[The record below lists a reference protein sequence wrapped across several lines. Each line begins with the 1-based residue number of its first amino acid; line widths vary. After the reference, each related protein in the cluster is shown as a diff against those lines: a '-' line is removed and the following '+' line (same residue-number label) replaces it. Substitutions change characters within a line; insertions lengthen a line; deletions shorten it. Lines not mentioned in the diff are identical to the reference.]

1 MSNRVKA
8 LVAVLLL
15 GAVVYHGAQK
25 NSAGETTIP
34 ELGPTVASLG
44 ELVAT
49 ADLTEEE
56 WAEIAACIDAMMGE
70 LNG

>member
-15 GAVVYHGAQK
+15 GSVVYLGNQK
-25 NSAGETTIP
+25 SAAGENTIP
-34 ELGPTVASLG
+34 DLGPTVASLS

-49 ADLTEEE
+49 ADLSEEE
-56 WAEIAACIDAMMGE
+56 WAEIAARIDMMME
-70 LNG
+70 DLNG